1 MPVGRLVRTGLVG
14 GIVVI
19 YVALVGLLAK
29 VAEINLIGTQVTGA
43 RAVLVFVPFLV
54 GVHRGASARR
64 RRTRS

>member
-14 GIVVI
+14 GIAVI

-43 RAVLVFVPFLV
+43 RAVLAVRAVP
-54 GVHRGASARR
+54 G
-64 RRTRS
+64 RRTSRYVRASSPERS